1 MRCSFFFFVIVLVGE
16 FSKKI
21 YDCRFRLETKTPKKF
36 GVFWKYF
43 FVKFKLFDA
52 CYADVFKFCRIRSF
66 IACGYVSV
74 L

>member
-1 MRCSFFFFVIVLVGE
+1 MFFLFFVIVLYGE
-16 FSKKI
+16 SSTNF
-21 YDCRFRLETKTPKKF
+21 YDCGF
-36 GVFWKYF
+36 GSKNENPEKNRGFLKVF

>member
-1 MRCSFFFFVIVLVGE
+1 MFFLFLVIVFTRYFL
-16 FSKKI
+16 KKNL
-21 YDCRFRLETKTPKKF
+21 RWQFPFRNENPEKIRGFLK
-36 GVFWKYF
+36 VFFAKL
-43 FVKFKLFDA
+43 KLFDA

>member
-1 MRCSFFFFVIVLVGE
+1 MFFLFLVVVLYRG
-16 FSKKI
+16 FSKKN
-21 YDCRFRLETKTPKKF
+21 YDGSFRLETKTPKKIRGF
-36 GVFWKYF
+36 LKVFF
-43 FVKFKLFDA
+43 FVKLKLFDA